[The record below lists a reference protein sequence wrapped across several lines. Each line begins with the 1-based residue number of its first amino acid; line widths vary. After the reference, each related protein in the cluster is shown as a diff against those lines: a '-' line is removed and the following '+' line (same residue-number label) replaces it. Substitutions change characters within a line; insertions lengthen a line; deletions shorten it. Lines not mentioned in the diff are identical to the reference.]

1 LLRPQ
6 FESVSSMDL
15 NVFTYGN
22 PEADRLLVQMVD
34 DHDMSLIEN
43 EVSLI
48 RDLTGGQDFCLK
60 AVKVNSWNQD
70 LSPWPAPAV
79 FGEEAFGDGA
89 SNTLAFVLNHVIT
102 REGERTSGAD
112 SPENRVSGTNVPA
125 YMH

>member
-1 LLRPQ
+1 MLRPQ

-48 RDLTGGQDFCLK
+48 RDLTGG
-60 AVKVNSWNQD
+60 
-70 LSPWPAPAV
+70 
-79 FGEEAFGDGA
+79 
-89 SNTLAFVLNHVIT
+89 
-102 REGERTSGAD
+102 
-112 SPENRVSGTNVPA
+112 
-125 YMH
+125 